1 MLHATQPEHYK
12 DSNHKPEMAVALTD
26 FEAMCGFRP
35 LSEILEHLSIYPEF
49 GEIVGTVT
57 VSDHDE
63 SNQLK
68 HIFSNF
74 MRAPDDLVHAQLDAL
89 VGRLVSA
96 GPVKGSLDA
105 LIVRLNNDFPNDRG
119 ALCPLIL
126 NYINL
131 KPGKPHTVTILITIY
146 FFRLSGHCLIMFHFV
161 AWIVQVMLFLW
172 DPMVLMLIFLE
183 IYWNVWPCRITRFA
197 PGCLPSIKM

>member
-1 MLHATQPEHYK
+1 
-12 DSNHKPEMAVALTD
+12 
-26 FEAMCGFRP
+26 
-35 LSEILEHLSIYPEF
+35 
-49 GEIVGTVT
+49 VT

-68 HIFSNF
+68 NIFSNF

-89 VGRLVSA
+89 VGRLVAA

-105 LIVRLNNDFPNDRG
+105 LIVRLNTDFPNDRG

-131 KPGKPHTVTILITIY
+131 KPGKPHTVTILITI
-146 FFRLSGHCLIMFHFV
+146 
-161 AWIVQVMLFLW
+161 FL
-172 DPMVLMLIFLE
+172 D
-183 IYWNVWPCRITRFA
+183 
-197 PGCLPSIKM
+197 